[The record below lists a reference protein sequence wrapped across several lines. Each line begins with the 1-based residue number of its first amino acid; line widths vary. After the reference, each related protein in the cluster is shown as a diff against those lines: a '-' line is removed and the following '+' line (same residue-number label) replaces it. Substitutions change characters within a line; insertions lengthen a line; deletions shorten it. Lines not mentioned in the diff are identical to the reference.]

1 MINQNN
7 FLLVLS
13 ILVLGVFM
21 GRWLQQRSK
30 QRRARSW
37 PTVEGKVNSAGVRL
51 EKQGE
56 NQSAL
61 IAEVGYSYSLNG
73 ETSAGVLRRTFFIAN
88 RASRW
93 INAYPGG
100 RSVAVRYNPKNGKD
114 SVIDERDRV
123 LESYL

>member
-30 QRRARSW
+30 LRRARSW

-61 IAEVGYSYSLNG
+61 IAEVGYAYSLNG

-88 RASRW
+88 RANRW
-93 INAYPGG
+93 IKLIREGG
-100 RSVAVRYNPKNGKD
+100 PWQSDITQRMAR
-114 SVIDERDRV
+114 IQ
-123 LESYL
+123 

>member
-1 MINQNN
+1 M
-7 FLLVLS
+7 
-13 ILVLGVFM
+13 
-21 GRWLQQRSK
+21 
-30 QRRARSW
+30 
-37 PTVEGKVNSAGVRL
+37 RL

-61 IAEVGYSYSLNG
+61 IAEVGYAYSLNG

-100 RSVAVRYNPKNGKD
+100 RSVAVRHNPKNGKD